1 VGGSY
6 NPGITTDINPL
17 YYNTGNNFTTSPW
30 ATLQP
35 ITNQFSIISQI
46 PSYTN
51 LPAVAAPH
59 HVTTTLAMSSY
70 LLSKRNSYQATSY
83 GSITLTQVDTTAHSF
98 GYIIFANYTALHAAP
113 LYTNIINQAILRS
126 YPSGA
131 STTITISMHP
141 LPTPKTNT
149 MTAGTTTSAFNTAMF
164 TLLAL
169 CLLPSAFILFVVREK
184 ELKAKNQQ
192 VISGVSFLA
201 YWTSTFLFDVL
212 SYQVGD
218 VRVHEK
224 EKDRSGGGSGG
235 GGSVVRSII

>member
-1 VGGSY
+1 
-6 NPGITTDINPL
+6 
-17 YYNTGNNFTTSPW
+17 
-30 ATLQP
+30 
-35 ITNQFSIISQI
+35 
-46 PSYTN
+46 
-51 LPAVAAPH
+51 
-59 HVTTTLAMSSY
+59 
-70 LLSKRNSYQATSY
+70 
-83 GSITLTQVDTTAHSF
+83 
-98 GYIIFANYTALHAAP
+98 
-113 LYTNIINQAILRS
+113 
-126 YPSGA
+126 
-131 STTITISMHP
+131 
-141 LPTPKTNT
+141 
-149 MTAGTTTSAFNTAMF
+149 MF